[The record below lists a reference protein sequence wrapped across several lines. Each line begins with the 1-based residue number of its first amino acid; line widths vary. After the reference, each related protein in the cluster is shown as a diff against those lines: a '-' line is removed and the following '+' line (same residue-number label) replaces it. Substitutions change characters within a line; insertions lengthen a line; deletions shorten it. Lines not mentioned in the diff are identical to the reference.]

1 MFAYALAWRPPNDRP
16 DDFEEEETMPNYLLA
31 YHGGG
36 GMAQDQAA
44 RDKLMAEW
52 GKWFQDLGPALVD
65 GGNPVMRA
73 KTVTS
78 KGSVSDGGGQ
88 NPVSGYSVIKAN
100 DLDSAVKPAR
110 SCPVLSGGGS
120 IEVAET
126 FSAM

>member
-1 MFAYALAWRPPNDRP
+1 
-16 DDFEEEETMPNYLLA
+16 MPNYLLA

-36 GMAQDQAA
+36 GMAQDQAT

-100 DLDSAVKPAR
+100 DLDSAVKLAR
-110 SCPVLSGGGS
+110 GCPVLSGGGS

-126 FSAM
+126 VNAM